1 MLTPSQALQFA
12 GKSVLVSGAGSG
24 IGAAV
29 AQAFGAAGARV
40 AVHYSRNREGA
51 EAVASGIRQASGEAI
66 TLAGDLL
73 DRSVPE
79 QLVAQTVQAFGG
91 LDILINNAGDMFG
104 RRPLEQASDED
115 FDRVIGLNIHAAFAL
130 CRACAPI
137 MRQAGRGSMIN
148 TTSIAARNGGA
159 EGAGL
164 YGSAKAFVST
174 MTRALARE
182 MAPHGVRI
190 NGVAPGVIL
199 TDFHARNSTPEQL
212 EGARRGIP
220 MGRLGSADEC
230 VGAYLFLADDVLS
243 SYITGQIIEVNG
255 GQLMP

>member
-1 MLTPSQALQFA
+1 MIIPSQALQFA
-12 GKSVLVSGAGSG
+12 DKSVLVTGAGSG

-29 AQAFGAAGARV
+29 AQSFGAAGARV

-51 EAVASGIRQASGEAI
+51 EAVASIIRQAGGQAI
-66 TLAGDLL
+66 TLAGDML
-73 DRSVPE
+73 DRSVPD
-79 QLVAQTVQAFGG
+79 QLVAQTVEAFGG
-91 LDILINNAGDMFG
+91 LDILVNNAGEMFG
-104 RRPLEQASDED
+104 RRPLEQANDDD
-115 FDRVIGLNIHAAFAL
+115 FDRVVGLNVHAAFAL
-130 CRACAPI
+130 CRAAAPV
-137 MRQAGRGSMIN
+137 MRQAGGGSMIN
-148 TTSIAARNGGA
+148 TTSIAARTGGG
-159 EGAGL
+159 EGVGL
-164 YGSAKAFVST
+164 YGAAKAFVSS
-174 MTRALARE
+174 MTRSFARE
-182 MAPHGVRI
+182 MAPYGVRV

-220 MGRLGSADEC
+220 LARLGTADEC

>member
-1 MLTPSQALQFA
+1 MINPSQAFQFA
-12 GKSVLVSGAGSG
+12 GKSVLVTGAGSG

-29 AQAFGAAGARV
+29 AQSFGAAGARV

-51 EAVASGIRQASGEAI
+51 EAVASTIRQAGGQAI
-66 TLAGDLL
+66 TLAGDMLE
-73 DRSVPE
+73 RSVPD

-115 FDRVIGLNIHAAFAL
+115 FDRVVGLNTHAAFAV
-130 CRACAPI
+130 CRAAAPV
-137 MRQAGRGSMIN
+137 MRKAGHGGMIN
-148 TTSIAARNGGA
+148 TTSIAARTGGS
-159 EGAGL
+159 EGVGL
-164 YGSAKAFVST
+164 YGAAKAFVSS
-174 MTRALARE
+174 MTRSFARE
-182 MAPHGVRI
+182 MAPYGVRV

-199 TDFHARNSTPEQL
+199 TDFHERNSTPEQL

-220 MGRLGSADEC
+220 MGRLGTADEC

-243 SYITGQIIEVNG
+243 GYITGQIIEVNG